1 MPEQLLQWDEIR
13 AQRVSVPAHVVHRS
27 FAAETVLLN
36 IQSGH
41 YHGLDAVGGRFFE
54 VLRDA
59 PDVETAVTTLAGE
72 YEQPA
77 ERVREDM
84 VEFCSEL
91 SDRGLI
97 ELAG

>member
-1 MPEQLLQWDEIR
+1 MPRQLLQWDEIR
-13 AQRVSVPAHVVHRS
+13 AQRASVPAHVVHRT

-36 IQSGH
+36 IESGH

-59 PDVETAVTTLAGE
+59 PTVETAVTTLAGE
-72 YEQPA
+72 YAQPP
-77 ERVREDM
+77 ERIQEDII
-84 VEFCSEL
+84 EFCSEL